1 MRFSE
6 IFLAI
11 GFILLLLGA
20 AGAESASVAL
30 PLGMIALGGLFIIVG
45 AFFNSFDVRIERR

>member
-1 MRFSE
+1 M
-6 IFLAI
+6 IFDIIVAI

-30 PLGMIALGGLFIIVG
+30 PLGMIATGFLFIGAGLFFG
-45 AFFNSFDVRIERR
+45 AFDIRIERR